1 MQTSTEVVELFAAL
15 AIAQGKYTDVVKD
28 KKARIDSEKG
38 SYGFPYADIASYIE
52 AIRPALTEAK
62 LAVIQAPAVDQGMAT
77 VTTRIVH
84 ASGQWVEAELSMPIG
99 KPTPQ
104 AVGSAITYA
113 RRYSLVAMLCLAAE
127 DDDGEQAE
135 RGSERRQ
142 ADDKPAAQD
151 APRCP
156 KCGGPMWDNREGKKN
171 PKAPDY
177 KCKNKACDGAIWQ
190 GAAPAVQPEPAISQ
204 TTFPE
209 PEPLVGPMTPAQ
221 LRPWLLEA
229 ASRFA
234 NDAPLPEGW
243 RKAIIGHLSRL
254 TGGDAGR
261 HTFLAWA
268 FGVQSSNALTEG
280 AWHALYSWLDIRKA
294 DDGKFYPS
302 DLAIAEVKLAMAA
315 LAEAQKPLRGVDWNS
330 VPEVISPSELAA
342 SFRDN

>member
-1 MQTSTEVVELFAAL
+1 MQTSNEVSELFAAL
-15 AIAQGKYTDVVKD
+15 ATAQGKFTDVVKD
-28 KKARIDSEKG
+28 KKARIESQKG
-38 SYGFPYADIASYIE
+38 SYGYAFADLASYIE
-52 AIRPALTEAK
+52 AIRPALAEAK
-62 LAVIQAPAVDQGMAT
+62 LAVIQAPAISAGTVT

-84 ASGQWVEAELSMPIG
+84 ASGQWVESELTMPVG
-99 KPTPQ
+99 QQTPQ
-104 AVGSAITYA
+104 GIGSAITYA
-113 RRYSLVAMLCLAAE
+113 RRYALAPMLCLAAD

-135 RGSERRQ
+135 RAVKRQ
-142 ADDKPAAQD
+142 NSYAPAAAQPVKGQPFIPED
-151 APRCP
+151 LAP
-156 KCGGPMWDNREGKKN
+156 
-171 PKAPDY
+171 
-177 KCKNKACDGAIWQ
+177 
-190 GAAPAVQPEPAISQ
+190 SQ

-209 PEPLVGPMTPAQ
+209 PEPSAGPMTPAQ

-229 ASRFA
+229 AGRFA

-261 HTFLAWA
+261 HTFLTWA

-280 AWHALYSWLDIRKA
+280 AWHALYSWLDICKA